1 MNPLKNCLYGMETQH
16 VIKDGKR
23 TSKRNWDIHQKGSI
37 TKDKG
42 KELALTRKR
51 KVCFSDLWVNKTTI
65 QNKTDL
71 SCRERLAVSY
81 SSISYWFCI
90 RTRTLG
96 LDIKVWGEGRESLEE
111 TFWRLRETSRKL
123 TGNAKRLAKVRRQ
136 VFVIN
141 SISRN
146 FANF

>member
-1 MNPLKNCLYGMETQH
+1 MTPLKNCLYNMETQH
-16 VIKDGKR
+16 VMKDEKR
-23 TSKRNWDIHQKGSI
+23 ASRRKWGIHQKGRI

-42 KELALTRKR
+42 KGLSLARKR
-51 KVCFSDLWVNKTTI
+51 KGCFSDLWVNKTTV

-71 SCRERLAVSY
+71 SCRGRPAVSY

-96 LDIKVWGEGRESLEE
+96 LGMKVWGEGRENLEE
-111 TFWRLRETSRKL
+111 TFWRLWETSRKL

-136 VFVIN
+136 VIN
-141 SISRN
+141 SISRI
-146 FANF
+146 FAKF